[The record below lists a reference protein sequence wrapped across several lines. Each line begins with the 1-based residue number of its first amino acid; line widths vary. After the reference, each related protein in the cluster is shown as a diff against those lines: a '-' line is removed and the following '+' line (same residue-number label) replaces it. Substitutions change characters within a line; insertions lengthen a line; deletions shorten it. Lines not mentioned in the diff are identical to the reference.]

1 MKKLH
6 FDIQGMTCASCQAHV
21 TKAVQKLD
29 GTKNVHV
36 NLLTNDMTLDIDENK
51 LNEHIIVDA
60 VKNAG
65 YGAIC
70 TNQKTYMKNKVQ
82 ESNEKAIKNMKTRLI
97 VSLIF
102 WIPLMYISM
111 NHMFNMWFG
120 LPIPTFIM
128 DNFHG
133 VHNSFKLIIVQF
145 ILVIPIILVNRAYF
159 KNGFKTLLRLSPNM
173 DSLIALGATAS
184 IVYGIVVAV
193 FISQGLATNN
203 YELVKTYSDQIY
215 IESAG
220 TILTLITIGKF
231 LETKSK
237 GKTGDAISKLINLAP
252 KTAIVVR
259 DGKEQVIP
267 SEKIQIDDIIIVKP
281 GSSIPVD
288 GTIIEGSSSVDQS
301 AITGES
307 MPVLKEVSNEVISGT
322 INKNGTIKIKATK
335 VGAETTLSQIIKLVE
350 EASTSKAP
358 IENIADK
365 VAAWFVPIVILIC
378 IITLAG
384 WLIAGES
391 LNFALTMAISV
402 LVISCPCALGLAT
415 PVAIMVG
422 TGKGAENGILIKSAE
437 SLQKMDSVKVVVFD
451 KTGTIT
457 KGKPK
462 VTDVVT
468 NVDEKE
474 FLSIAASIEHPS
486 EHPLAEAIV
495 SSAQEKNI
503 EIKDVNNFESI
514 TGKGI
519 KAKIGEKQYLAGN
532 LKLMESF
539 NINIENSF
547 MNKSSELAS
556 KGKTIMYFAD
566 KINVIGLIAVSDT
579 IKSDSKQAIMEL
591 KNRKIKT
598 IMITGDNKLVAN
610 EIAKLT
616 EIDEVYSEVL
626 PNEKE
631 QLVSKVQ
638 AKYNGNNN
646 GGYVAF
652 VGDGV
657 NDSPALAKADVGLAI
672 GSGTDIAIESADIV
686 LVKNSLLDVVTTIDL
701 SKKTMLNIKENLFWA
716 FFYNAICIPIAC
728 GLLFKPYGIKL
739 NPMLGSAAMSI
750 SSVCVVA
757 NALRL
762 RLFKNKYNSMKS
774 NNDQK
779 KNITEDENIVNY
791 KATTHNFINENKD
804 FKEENIMKKEMII
817 EGMMCG
823 NCAKHVTNALK
834 EIEGVSN
841 VQVNLENKTATIEL
855 TSEVSDEKLT
865 EAVTEEGYKVIEIK

>member
-1 MKKLH
+1 MRKLH
-6 FDIQGMTCASCQAHV
+6 FDVQGMTCASCQAHV
-21 TKAVQKLD
+21 TKAIEKID

-51 LNEHIIVDA
+51 LDEQTIVQA
-60 VKNAG
+60 VKDAG
-65 YGAIC
+65 YGAVC

-82 ESNEKAIKNMKTRLI
+82 ESNEKAVNNMKVRLI
-97 VSLIF
+97 VSLFF

-111 NHMFNMWFG
+111 NHMFYMWFG
-120 LPIPTFIM
+120 IPVPKVII

-133 VHNSFKLIIVQF
+133 VKNSLKLIITQF
-145 ILVIPIILVNRAYF
+145 ILVIPIMWVNRSYF

-193 FISQGLATNN
+193 FIEQGLATNN
-203 YELVKTYSDQIY
+203 YELVRNYSGQIY

-220 TILTLITIGKF
+220 TILTLITVGKF

-252 KTAIVVR
+252 KTAIVIR

-267 SEKIQIDDIIIVKP
+267 SDEIQIDDVIIIKP

-288 GTIIEGSSSVDQS
+288 GIIIEGSSSVDQS

-307 MPVLKEVSNEVISGT
+307 IPILKEVSDEVISGT
-322 INKNGTIKIKATK
+322 INKNGTIKIRAAK

-391 LNFALTMAISV
+391 LNLALTMAISV

-437 SLQKMDSVKVVVFD
+437 SLQKMDSVRVVVFD

-457 KGKPK
+457 EGKPK

-468 NVDEKE
+468 SMDEKE
-474 FLSIAASIEHPS
+474 FLSIAASIERPS

-495 SSAQEKNI
+495 TSAKEKSI
-503 EIKDVNNFESI
+503 KTKDVDGFESI

-519 KAKIGEKQYLAGN
+519 RAKIDGKQYFAGN
-532 LKLMESF
+532 LKLIEHFS
-539 NINIENSF
+539 INIESSF
-547 MNKSSELAS
+547 INKSCELAS
-556 KGKTIMYFAD
+556 KGKTVMYFAD
-566 KINVIGLIAVSDT
+566 ESKVIGLIAVSDT
-579 IKSDSKQAIMEL
+579 IKSDSKQAIKEL

-598 IMITGDNKLVAN
+598 IMITGDNKIVAN
-610 EIAKLT
+610 EIAKLVDL
-616 EIDEVYSEVL
+616 DEVYSEVL
-626 PNEKE
+626 PDEKE
-631 QLVSKVQ
+631 QLVSKIQ
-638 AKYNGNNN
+638 EQYKSKNNS
-646 GGYVAF
+646 GYVAF
-652 VGDGV
+652 VGDGI
-657 NDSPALAKADVGLAI
+657 NDSPALAKADVGMAI

-728 GLLFKPYGIKL
+728 GLLFKSYGIKL

-762 RLFKNKYNSMKS
+762 RLFKNKY
-774 NNDQK
+774 
-779 KNITEDENIVNY
+779 
-791 KATTHNFINENKD
+791 ENKN
-804 FKEENIMKKEMII
+804 FKEEEKMKKEMII

-823 NCAKHVTNALK
+823 NCARHVTNAL
-834 EIEGVSN
+834 EGVDGVSN

-855 TSEVSDEKLT
+855 TKDVSNEELT
-865 EAVTEEGYKVIEIK
+865 KVVVEEGYKVIEIK